1 VNCARCET
9 RPMIRTEALQPAAH
23 VITAKHT
30 CPARHIALAY
40 PGFPSIC
47 YSNPKSG
54 QAGRSGN
61 PRRSVCQEEFKMGTG
76 NRTVCSRRRQ
86 LPDHCR
92 HPATWRVTMASWRNS
107 GEQATLCSNCNA
119 AYPPL
124 QVILHSRCVW
134 LSMRRKFF
142 RP

>member
-47 YSNPKSG
+47 YSNPIYPVG
-54 QAGRSGN
+54 AWCFIREWGRIGRPSQLRHV
-61 PRRSVCQEEFKMGTG
+61 PYPEDEAREALA
-76 NRTVCSRRRQ
+76 RRR
-86 LPDHCR
+86 R
-92 HPATWRVTMASWRNS
+92 AK
-107 GEQATLCSNCNA
+107 E
-119 AYPPL
+119 
-124 QVILHSRCVW
+124 
-134 LSMRRKFF
+134 RRGY
-142 RP
+142 RRA